1 MADLKLALIN
11 LVYLVAASLFIMGLK
26 RLGSPATARGGNQL
40 SAVGMLIAIV
50 ATLFYQQIL
59 NPVEMLVGL
68 LIGGMIGLYLAKT
81 VKMTGMPEMVALLNA
96 SGGVAS
102 SLVAVA
108 EVERYASIGQAIP
121 PLDIFIVILTILIGT
136 VTFSGSIIAW
146 GKLSTKMSGNPILF
160 PGIRVL
166 TLLMFLGVVGCWVF
180 MYQGMTTFTID
191 QTPVLYA
198 AILANVFAF
207 ALGILL
213 VIPIGGADMPVVI
226 ALFNSYSGLAG
237 AASGFLIKNDA
248 LIVAGALV
256 GASGIILTKVMCDA
270 MNRSW
275 LNVLLGGFGG
285 DSAATGSRD
294 FSQATVRQTTADDA
308 AILMSYA
315 QKVIVVPGYGLAVSQ
330 AQHQVRELADLLQ
343 EKGVEVKFAIHPVA
357 GRMPGHMNVLLAE
370 ANVSYDLLVDM
381 DDINPEF
388 EQTDVVLIVGAND
401 VVNPAA
407 KNDPSSPIYGMPIL
421 EVDKA
426 KNTIVMKRSMK
437 AGYAGIE
444 NELFFSPKN
453 AMLFGDAKATLSA
466 LISEVKTV

>member
-11 LVYLVAASLFIMGLK
+11 LAYLLAASLFIMGLK
-26 RLGSPATARGGNQL
+26 RLSSPATARGGNQL
-40 SAVGMLIAIV
+40 SAIGMLIAIV

-59 NPVEMLVGL
+59 NPLEMLVGV
-68 LIGGMIGLYLAKT
+68 LIGSAIGVYIAKT
-81 VKMTGMPEMVALLNA
+81 VKMTGMPEMVAMLNA
-96 SGGVAS
+96 FGGVAS

-108 EVERYASIGQAIP
+108 EVERYAAIGQQIP
-121 PLDIFIVILTILIGT
+121 NLDTFIVVLTILIGT

-146 GKLSTKMSGNPILF
+146 GKLSTKLTGNPILF

-166 TLLMFLGVVGCWVF
+166 TLIMFLGVIGSLVF
-180 MYQGMTTFTID
+180 MYQNMATFTVD

-198 AILANVFAF
+198 AIMANVFAF
-207 ALGILL
+207 ILGILL

-285 DSAATGSRD
+285 DTAATGSRD
-294 FSQATVRQTTADDA
+294 FSQATVKQTSADDA

-343 EKGVEVKFAIHPVA
+343 DKGVEVKFAIHPVA

-370 ANVSYDLLVDM
+370 ANVSYDLLIDM

-466 LISEVKTV
+466 LITEVKAV

>member
-1 MADLKLALIN
+1 MSDLKLALIN

-26 RLGSPATARGGNQL
+26 KLGSPVTARGGNQL

-59 NPVEMLVGL
+59 NPVEMIVGL
-68 LIGGMIGLYLAKT
+68 LIGAVIGLYLAKT

-108 EVERYASIGQAIP
+108 EVERYASIGQGIP
-121 PLDIFIVILTILIGT
+121 PLDTFIVILTILIGT

-166 TLLMFLGVVGCWVF
+166 TLLMFLGVVGCLVY
-180 MYQGMTTFTID
+180 MYQGMATFTVD

-248 LIVAGALV
+248 LIIAGALV

-294 FSQATVRQTTADDA
+294 FSQATVKQTTADDA

-330 AQHQVRELADLLQ
+330 AQHQVRELADLLH

-421 EVDKA
+421 DVDKA

-466 LISEVKTV
+466 LISEVKAV

>member
-11 LVYLVAASLFIMGLK
+11 LAYLLAASLFIMGLK
-26 RLGSPATARGGNQL
+26 RLSSPATARGGNQL
-40 SAVGMLIAIV
+40 SAIGMLIAIV

-59 NPVEMLVGL
+59 NPMEMLVGL
-68 LIGGMIGLYLAKT
+68 LIGSAIGVYIAKT
-81 VKMTGMPEMVALLNA
+81 VKMTGMPEMVAMLNA
-96 SGGVAS
+96 FGGVAS

-108 EVERYASIGQAIP
+108 EVERYAALGQQIP
-121 PLDIFIVILTILIGT
+121 DLDTFIVVLTILIGT

-146 GKLSTKMSGNPILF
+146 GKLSTKLTGNPILF

-166 TLLMFLGVVGCWVF
+166 TLIMFLGVIGSLVF
-180 MYQGMTTFTID
+180 MYQNMATFTVD
-191 QTPVLYA
+191 QTPVLYG
-198 AILANVFAF
+198 AIMANVFAF
-207 ALGILL
+207 ILGILL

-294 FSQATVRQTTADDA
+294 FSQATVKQTTADDA

-330 AQHQVRELADLLQ
+330 AQHQVRELSDLLQ

-421 EVDKA
+421 DVDKA

-453 AMLFGDAKATLSA
+453 AMLFGDAKAMLSA
-466 LISEVKTV
+466 LITEVKAV

>member
-11 LVYLVAASLFIMGLK
+11 LAYLLAASLFIMGLK
-26 RLGSPATARGGNQL
+26 RLSSPATARGGNQL
-40 SAVGMLIAIV
+40 SAIGMLIAIV

-59 NPVEMLVGL
+59 NPMEMLVGL
-68 LIGGMIGLYLAKT
+68 LIGSAIGVYIAKT
-81 VKMTGMPEMVALLNA
+81 VKMTGMPEMVAMLNA
-96 SGGVAS
+96 FGGVAS

-108 EVERYASIGQAIP
+108 EVERYAALGQQIP
-121 PLDIFIVILTILIGT
+121 DLDTFIVVLTILIGT

-146 GKLSTKMSGNPILF
+146 GKLSTKLTGNPILF

-166 TLLMFLGVVGCWVF
+166 TLIMFLGVIGSLMF
-180 MYQGMTTFTID
+180 MYQNMATFTVD
-191 QTPVLYA
+191 QTPVLYG
-198 AILANVFAF
+198 AIMANVFAF
-207 ALGILL
+207 ILGILL

-294 FSQATVRQTTADDA
+294 FSQATVKQTTADDA

-330 AQHQVRELADLLQ
+330 AQHQVRELSDLLQ

-421 EVDKA
+421 DVDKA

-453 AMLFGDAKATLSA
+453 AMLFGDAKAMLSA
-466 LISEVKTV
+466 LITEVKAV